1 MLPSTSDDGSDAP
14 LKRAR
19 RHGVVTAGK
28 SVDHCT
34 ADMPFDGGCYVTV
47 SPYQHG
53 VHAFGGSLT
62 FCSACG
68 QSRDRWW

>member
-19 RHGVVTAGK
+19 RHGVVSAGK

-47 SPYQHG
+47 SLCPRA
-53 VHAFGGSLT
+53 VRAAAGS
-62 FCSACG
+62 
-68 QSRDRWW
+68 